1 MEYKNDGLTRNICD
15 MLRLTGIILF
25 GAWNERYKQ
34 PRFIENGA
42 CEDLYQKLLNMID
55 AGLLNEAENELISYM
70 EVEGEWETGLSGKQ
84 ECERGN
90 MEQLELALSV
100 YGYMNDKEDSFLE
113 SHSYSRAEIEEGIL
127 SVLQSYDVSVPF

>member
-34 PRFIENGA
+34 PRFLENGA

-55 AGLLNEAENELISYM
+55 EGLLNEAENELISYM
-70 EVEGEWETGLSGKQ
+70 EEKGAWQTELPEEK
-84 ECERGN
+84 ERGD

-113 SHSYSRAEIEEGIL
+113 SHSYSRVEIEEGIL

>member
-34 PRFIENGA
+34 PRFLENGA

-55 AGLLNEAENELISYM
+55 EGLLNEAENELISYM
-70 EVEGEWETGLSGKQ
+70 EEKGKWQ
-84 ECERGN
+84 TELPEEKERGD
-90 MEQLELALSV
+90 MEQLEMALSV

-113 SHSYSRAEIEEGIL
+113 SHSYSRVEIEEGIL